1 MHGGTGLPVV
11 IRSIRPEEHAELGE
25 LTVRVYRQVLA
36 SELETYA
43 AVVRDVDARLAAG
56 CEVVVAVTGDAS
68 AGDAVVGGVTY
79 VPGPGPYA
87 QLIDE
92 DEAEVRMLVVEP
104 GLHGLGLGRSL
115 MQACIDR
122 AAGAGKGALT
132 LGTMPAMAAAQVLYR
147 RMGFERRPELDTQ
160 IPGGAPL
167 WCYSLDLEERA
178 STSSRV
184 GTRRPT

>member
-1 MHGGTGLPVV
+1 MV

-36 SELETYA
+36 SELDTYA

-56 CEVVVAVTGDAS
+56 CEVVVAVTGDA
-68 AGDAVVGGVTY
+68 VMGGVTY

-104 GLHGLGLGRSL
+104 ALQGLGLGRGL

-132 LGTMPAMAAAQVLYR
+132 LGTMPAMTAAQGLYR
-147 RMGFERRPELDTQ
+147 SMGFERRLERDAQ